1 MILVVFQLGAK
12 VSFLSEKTFM
22 SIKSNGTIE
31 EKTKIRLTL
40 ILSLAENCNICL
52 CVIFLIDNTTLL
64 FQSSVV
70 TL

>member
-1 MILVVFQLGAK
+1 MILVVFQLRAK

-22 SIKSNGTIE
+22 STKSNGTIE

-40 ILSLAENCNICL
+40 ILLLAENCNICMRI
-52 CVIFLIDNTTLL
+52 IFLIDNTTLL

-70 TL
+70 TR